1 LAATLQKISKP
12 EGGDRLTETSAR
24 PDRRT
29 LLTAASLL
37 AAPVAAA
44 AQQPEAQFQPPM
56 AQAIPVE
63 PPTTRL
69 AWEAIV
75 DIAPV
80 IDMGDSPLGKR
91 RMIPI
96 TGGTFVGPRLRG
108 KVLPGGADRQL
119 VRKDG
124 VTQLNALYE
133 MQTDDGAVI
142 TILNR
147 VTIDP
152 SAGATRY
159 TRSMVE
165 VTAPEGPHGWLNRR
179 VFVGDLHPAPAGR
192 RAVVIRVYEVV

>member
-1 LAATLQKISKP
+1 MTDDRNLFDRRAILAAAP
-12 EGGDRLTETSAR
+12 
-24 PDRRT
+24 
-29 LLTAASLL
+29 LL
-37 AAPVAAA
+37 AAPAAA
-44 AQQPEAQFQPPM
+44 LAAEPEFQPPM
-56 AQAIPVE
+56 AATVPVQ

-69 AWEAIV
+69 AWEAEV
-75 DIAPV
+75 TLAPM

-124 VTQLNALYE
+124 ATLLNALYE
-133 MQTDDGAVI
+133 MQTDDGAVL

-147 VTIDP
+147 VTVDP
-152 SAGATRY
+152 SAKPPY

-165 VTAPEGPHGWLNRR
+165 VTDPEGPHGWLNNRI
-179 VFVGDLHPAPAGR
+179 FVGDLHVLPPER
-192 RAVVIRVYEVV
+192 KAVLIRVYEVV

>member
-1 LAATLQKISKP
+1 MSEQLLS
-12 EGGDRLTETSAR
+12 
-24 PDRRT
+24 PDRRI
-29 LLTAASLL
+29 LLGAATLL
-37 AAPVAAA
+37 AAPGAAA
-44 AQQPEAQFQPPM
+44 AQSAEPGCQPPM
-56 AQAIPVE
+56 ASAFPVQAPG
-63 PPTTRL
+63 TRL
-69 AWEAIV
+69 AWEAV
-75 DIAPV
+75 VGIAPV

-124 VTQLNALYE
+124 VTLLNALYE

-152 SAGATRY
+152 SATPAPY
-159 TRSMVE
+159 ARSMVE
-165 VTAPEGPHGWLNRR
+165 ATAPEGPHGWLNRR
-179 VFVGDLHPAPAGR
+179 IFVGDLHALPPER
-192 RAVVIRVYEVV
+192 MAVVIRVYEVL